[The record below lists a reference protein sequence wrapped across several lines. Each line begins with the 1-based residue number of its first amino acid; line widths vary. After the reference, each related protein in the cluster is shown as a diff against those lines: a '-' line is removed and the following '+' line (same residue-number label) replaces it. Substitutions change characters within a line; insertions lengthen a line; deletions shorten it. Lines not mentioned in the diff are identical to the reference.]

1 MSGIRTRHLPAADRP
16 WLELDEGSPANVT
29 ELVERRPAT
38 RPHSRDASLTVL
50 TGTLGRV
57 PSSAS
62 LAGAR
67 PSARRSMVLGGA
79 ALVVCIFSFVAQ
91 TIITRSVQE
100 SYVQPY
106 FILWVSHSFWVI
118 ILPLHTVYEKLK
130 RRPRSLAALKLET
143 LVASA
148 KLIVQRR
155 RSHTGSRLE
164 SSSSFASDLYEP
176 VNTTEQDDADMRCGA
191 TTGDEDGSRALATSR
206 PGWVVWRM
214 IGLTA
219 MLAGLLNSS
228 AYLWYVAVGFTSM
241 SKVTAI
247 YNMSCFFAYLFS
259 ILLLKER
266 VQVVKC
272 VAVGISIVGVAL
284 MALFDTGADVQALT
298 EAQRHARRNAELL
311 GDLLS
316 LACAC
321 GIGLYQVLY
330 KKYAVPK
337 DYHSL
342 YHVNFMTALLG
353 ASTLLVFWMPIP
365 ALHVIGIERFRWPDG
380 RQFAF
385 IASNAMFGVAYNAG
399 FMIALALTSPLFAAV
414 GVMLTI
420 PAMAAVDM
428 VIQGHAL
435 AWSIL
440 AGAGAILAGFATLTY
455 AEYCDSVRKTDQTA
469 DSSSSPPSAAVAP
482 TTLT

>member
-1 MSGIRTRHLPAADRP
+1 MSGIRTRHLAAADRP
-16 WLELDEGSPANVT
+16 WAELDEASPANVT
-29 ELVERRPAT
+29 ELIERRPAT
-38 RPHSRDASLTVL
+38 RPNSRDASLTVL

-57 PSSAS
+57 ASSAS

-118 ILPLHTVYEKLK
+118 ILPLHTAYEKLK
-130 RRPRSLAALKLET
+130 RRPRSLAALKLEA

-155 RSHTGSRLE
+155 RSHAGARLE
-164 SSSSFASDLYEP
+164 SSFDLYEP
-176 VNTTEQDDADMRCGA
+176 VSTTEQDMDRA
-191 TTGDEDGSRALATSR
+191 TAAGDEDGSRALAASR
-206 PGWVVWRM
+206 PGWVFWRM
-214 IGLTA
+214 IVLTA

-284 MALFDTGADVQALT
+284 MALFDTGADVQGLS
-298 EAQRHARRNAELL
+298 EVQRLARRNAELL

-353 ASTLLVFWMPIP
+353 ASTLLVFWIPIP
-365 ALHVIGIERFRWPDG
+365 ALHVIGIEHFRLPDA

-440 AGAGAILAGFATLTY
+440 VGAGAILAGFATLTY

-469 DSSSSPPSAAVAP
+469 DSDSNPPSVAVAP
-482 TTLT
+482 APLA

>member
-1 MSGIRTRHLPAADRP
+1 MSGIRTRHLAAADRP
-16 WLELDEGSPANVT
+16 WAELDEASPANVT
-29 ELVERRPAT
+29 ELIERRPAT
-38 RPHSRDASLTVL
+38 RPNSRDASLTVL

-57 PSSAS
+57 ASSAS

-118 ILPLHTVYEKLK
+118 ILPLHTAYEKLK
-130 RRPRSLAALKLET
+130 RRPRSLAALKLEA

-155 RSHTGSRLE
+155 RSHAGARLE
-164 SSSSFASDLYEP
+164 SSFDLYEP
-176 VNTTEQDDADMRCGA
+176 VSTTEQDMDRA
-191 TTGDEDGSRALATSR
+191 TAAGDEDGSRALAASR

-214 IGLTA
+214 IALTA

-284 MALFDTGADVQALT
+284 MALFDTGADVQGLS
-298 EAQRHARRNAELL
+298 EVQRHARRNAELL

-353 ASTLLVFWMPIP
+353 ASTLLVFWIPIP
-365 ALHVIGIERFRWPDG
+365 ALHVIGIERFRWPDA

-385 IASNAMFGVAYNAG
+385 IAGNAMFGVAYNAG

-440 AGAGAILAGFATLTY
+440 IGAGAILAGFATLTY

-469 DSSSSPPSAAVAP
+469 DSDSNPPSVAVAP
-482 TTLT
+482 APLD

>member
-1 MSGIRTRHLPAADRP
+1 
-16 WLELDEGSPANVT
+16 
-29 ELVERRPAT
+29 
-38 RPHSRDASLTVL
+38 
-50 TGTLGRV
+50 
-57 PSSAS
+57 
-62 LAGAR
+62 
-67 PSARRSMVLGGA
+67 MVLGGA

-118 ILPLHTVYEKLK
+118 ILPLHTAYEKLK
-130 RRPRSLAALKLET
+130 RRPRSLAALKLEA

-155 RSHTGSRLE
+155 RSHAGARLE
-164 SSSSFASDLYEP
+164 SSFDLYEP
-176 VNTTEQDDADMRCGA
+176 VSTTEQDMDRA
-191 TTGDEDGSRALATSR
+191 TAAGDEDGSRALAASR

-214 IGLTA
+214 IALTA

-284 MALFDTGADVQALT
+284 MALFDTGADVQGLS
-298 EAQRHARRNAELL
+298 EVQRLARRNAELL

-353 ASTLLVFWMPIP
+353 ASTLLVFWIPIP
-365 ALHVIGIERFRWPDG
+365 ALHVIGIERFRWPDA

-440 AGAGAILAGFATLTY
+440 VGAGAILAGFATLTY

-469 DSSSSPPSAAVAP
+469 DSDSNPPSVAVAP
-482 TTLT
+482 APLA

>member
-1 MSGIRTRHLPAADRP
+1 MSSIRTRHLPTAAAADRP
-16 WLELDEGSPANVT
+16 WPDLDEASPANDT
-29 ELVERRPAT
+29 ELIERRPAP
-38 RPHSRDASLTVL
+38 RANSRDASSAALAT
-50 TGTLGRV
+50 TLGRV
-57 PSSAS
+57 PSLGS
-62 LAGAR
+62 LAGTR
-67 PSARRSMVLGGA
+67 PSARRSMVLGGV
-79 ALVVCIFSFVAQ
+79 ALLVCIISFVAQ
-91 TIITRSVQE
+91 TIITRRVQE

-106 FILWVSHSFWVI
+106 FILWVSHSFWIV

-130 RRPRSLAALKLET
+130 RRPRSLAALKQDA

-155 RSHTGSRLE
+155 RSHAGARLE
-164 SSSSFASDLYEP
+164 SSSSLAANAYEP
-176 VNTTEQDDADMRCGA
+176 VNTTEADGA
-191 TTGDEDGSRALATSR
+191 ATGDEDGSRALASSR
-206 PGWVVWRM
+206 PGWVICRM

-219 MLAGLLNSS
+219 MLAGLMNSS

-272 VAVGISIVGVAL
+272 AAVGISIVGVAL
-284 MALFDTGADVQALT
+284 MALVDTGADVQALS
-298 EAQRHARRNAELL
+298 EAQRHALRNTELL

-316 LACAC
+316 LVCAC

-330 KKYAVPK
+330 KKYAVPS

-342 YHVNFMTALLG
+342 YHVNLMTTLLG
-353 ASTLLVFWMPIP
+353 ASTLLLFWIPIP
-365 ALHVIGIERFRWPDG
+365 ALHAVGIERFRWPSAQ
-380 RQFAF
+380 QFAY
-385 IASNAMFGVAYNAG
+385 IASNAMFGVAYNGG

-428 VIQGHAL
+428 AIQGHVL
-435 AWSIL
+435 AWSVFVG
-440 AGAGAILAGFATLTY
+440 GAAILAGFATLTY
-455 AEYCDSVRKTDQTA
+455 AEYCDSVRKTDPMADA
-469 DSSSSPPSAAVAP
+469 DSSPPPSIAAP
-482 TTLT
+482 TAAAA

>member
-1 MSGIRTRHLPAADRP
+1 MSGIRTRHLAAADRP
-16 WLELDEGSPANVT
+16 WAELDEASPANVT
-29 ELVERRPAT
+29 ELIERRPAT
-38 RPHSRDASLTVL
+38 RPNSRDASLTVL

-57 PSSAS
+57 ASSAS

-118 ILPLHTVYEKLK
+118 ILPLHTAYEKLK
-130 RRPRSLAALKLET
+130 RRPRSLAALKLEA

-155 RSHTGSRLE
+155 RSHAGARLE
-164 SSSSFASDLYEP
+164 SSFDLYEP
-176 VNTTEQDDADMRCGA
+176 VSTTEQDMDRA
-191 TTGDEDGSRALATSR
+191 TAAGDEDGSRALAASR

-214 IGLTA
+214 IALTA

-284 MALFDTGADVQALT
+284 MALFDTGADVQGLS
-298 EAQRHARRNAELL
+298 EVQRHARRNAELL

-353 ASTLLVFWMPIP
+353 ASTLLVFWIPIP
-365 ALHVIGIERFRWPDG
+365 ALHAIGIERFRWPDA

-440 AGAGAILAGFATLTY
+440 IGAGAILAGFATLTY

-469 DSSSSPPSAAVAP
+469 DSDSNPPSVAVAP
-482 TTLT
+482 APLD

>member
-1 MSGIRTRHLPAADRP
+1 MSGIRTRHLAAADRP
-16 WLELDEGSPANVT
+16 WAELDEASPANVT
-29 ELVERRPAT
+29 ELIERRPAT
-38 RPHSRDASLTVL
+38 RPNSRDASLTVL

-57 PSSAS
+57 ASSAS

-118 ILPLHTVYEKLK
+118 ILPLHTAYEKLK
-130 RRPRSLAALKLET
+130 RRPRSLAALKLEA

-155 RSHTGSRLE
+155 RSHAGARLE
-164 SSSSFASDLYEP
+164 SSFDLYEP
-176 VNTTEQDDADMRCGA
+176 VSTTEQDMDRGTAA
-191 TTGDEDGSRALATSR
+191 GDEDGSRALAASR
-206 PGWVVWRM
+206 PAWVVWRM
-214 IGLTA
+214 ILLTA

-284 MALFDTGADVQALT
+284 MALFDTGADVQGLS
-298 EAQRHARRNAELL
+298 EVQRHARRNAELL

-321 GIGLYQVLY
+321 GIG
-330 KKYAVPK
+330 
-337 DYHSL
+337 
-342 YHVNFMTALLG
+342 
-353 ASTLLVFWMPIP
+353 
-365 ALHVIGIERFRWPDG
+365 
-380 RQFAF
+380 
-385 IASNAMFGVAYNAG
+385 
-399 FMIALALTSPLFAAV
+399 
-414 GVMLTI
+414 
-420 PAMAAVDM
+420 
-428 VIQGHAL
+428 
-435 AWSIL
+435 
-440 AGAGAILAGFATLTY
+440 
-455 AEYCDSVRKTDQTA
+455 
-469 DSSSSPPSAAVAP
+469 
-482 TTLT
+482 

>member
-1 MSGIRTRHLPAADRP
+1 MSGIRTRHLAAADRP
-16 WLELDEGSPANVT
+16 WAELDEASPANVT
-29 ELVERRPAT
+29 ELIERRPAT
-38 RPHSRDASLTVL
+38 RPNSRDASLTVL

-57 PSSAS
+57 ASSAS

-118 ILPLHTVYEKLK
+118 ILPLHTAYEKLK
-130 RRPRSLAALKLET
+130 RRPRSLAALKLEA

-155 RSHTGSRLE
+155 RSHAGARLE
-164 SSSSFASDLYEP
+164 SSFDLYEP
-176 VNTTEQDDADMRCGA
+176 VSTTEQDMDRGTAA
-191 TTGDEDGSRALATSR
+191 GDEDGSRALAASR
-206 PGWVVWRM
+206 PAWVVWRM
-214 IGLTA
+214 ILLTA

-284 MALFDTGADVQALT
+284 MALFDTGADVQGLS
-298 EAQRHARRNAELL
+298 EVQRHARRNAELL

-353 ASTLLVFWMPIP
+353 ASTLLVFWIPIP
-365 ALHVIGIERFRWPDG
+365 ALHAIGIERFRWPDA

-440 AGAGAILAGFATLTY
+440 IGAGAILAGFATLTY

-469 DSSSSPPSAAVAP
+469 DSDSNPPSVAVAP
-482 TTLT
+482 APLD